1 MSNIQLDYSD
11 ITDIFKEKLKIE
23 NIVKKVSSIF
33 LNQRY
38 SGKINYKPYFQ
49 RNYVWDEEKATYFI
63 ESILLGTEI
72 PPLVLFQTKD
82 KNEVIDGRQRYETI
96 KRFLEDKLVL
106 KGKGLHSLKVLEGK
120 KYSQLDESTRELFED
135 TRIRILQFNVVDEPK
150 LDEEKEEKIKKEIF
164 RRYNSG
170 ITPLQKYDI
179 DRAAYIDDNLSK
191 QLYKKI
197 YSDNELY
204 DFLCEII
211 LPKSKKKA
219 NKRDKVNIVVS
230 LVRNLITLPLIPI
243 YSYSKGS
250 SKAEIIC
257 KYYYAKVVT
266 EDETKILDKF
276 TAVVMCLIK
285 FNATC
290 KEKNAYLCNNNLF
303 YEVLY
308 WAIDIVL
315 DNGRKI
321 SDGNIEK
328 IFEYI
333 NNAECYPQLW
343 NHIINNPQKSM
354 ELIFESTGSHYYSA
368 INNRYNFIAN
378 IFQDIFKIDFQ
389 KYMKNSDIFSK
400 MMESAGEKDE
410 ISHYKINKPLPET
423 LTIEDIISDMKKSRF
438 LIRPNY
444 QRSEVK
450 NIQKASY
457 LMESIL
463 LGINIPPLFIYKRED
478 KIKEVV
484 DGQQRLLTIL
494 GFLGKTY
501 IDERGEIVCTDKDKF
516 RLSKLKILSEL
527 NGKTIETVGDKF
539 EEKIL
544 EFPMDIIEIDAEQN
558 PDFSQIDLFLRLN
571 TKPYPIKENTFEM
584 WNSIV
589 DKDVIQ
595 LIREITAK
603 YVSWFY
609 IKAPDDSEDT
619 RKDRM
624 QNEELITI
632 LSYLCYNNIKTGDIT
647 RVLGFYP
654 RMEKF
659 TCRLKTKYSL
669 TDLLES
675 FEFKPTEK
683 ELFLKSINKTES
695 IIKLIKDVLLEDN
708 ATKESFNAILN
719 IKNLQRFSRSY
730 QEFYILWIMLY
741 DLSIQS
747 AMVHKTDIINDLRN
761 MFSLL
766 KNIDDKTVD
775 TEYVEQFLS
784 KLKSLGEKYKK
795 FSTQ

>member
-38 SGKINYKPYFQ
+38 SGKIDYKPYFQ

-106 KGKGLHSLKVLEGK
+106 KGKGLHTLKSLEGK
-120 KYSQLDESTRELFED
+120 KYSQLDENTREVFED

-170 ITPLQKYDI
+170 ITPLQHYDI
-179 DRAAYIDDNLSK
+179 DRAAYIDDNLSN
-191 QLYKKI
+191 QLYSKI
-197 YSDNELY
+197 YNDDELY
-204 DFLCEII
+204 NFLCEII
-211 LPKSKKKA
+211 LPKSKKQA

-230 LVRNLITLPLIPI
+230 LVRNLITLPHIPI

-257 KYYYAKVVT
+257 KYYYSKVVK
-266 EDETKILDKF
+266 ENETTILDKF
-276 TAVVMCLIK
+276 TAIITFLNK
-285 FNATC
+285 FNAIC
-290 KEKNAYLCNNNLF
+290 KKKNTYLCNNNLF

-308 WAIDIVL
+308 WAVDIIL
-315 DNGRKI
+315 NNNRRIGD
-321 SDGNIEK
+321 DHIEE

-333 NNAECYPQLW
+333 NNAESYPELW
-343 NHIINNPQKSM
+343 DHIINNPQKSK

-378 IFQDIFKIDFQ
+378 IFQKTFGVDFQ
-389 KYMKNSDIFSK
+389 KYLKNPEVFSQ
-400 MMESAGEKDE
+400 MMEVTNEKSE

-423 LTIEDIISDMKKSRF
+423 LTIEDIISDMEKSRF

-450 NIQKASY
+450 DLQKASY

-463 LGINIPPLFIYKRED
+463 LGINIPPLFIYKRKD

-501 IDERGEIVCTDKDKF
+501 LDERGETVCTDKDKF
-516 RLSKLKILSEL
+516 RLSRLKILSEL
-527 NGKTIETVGDKF
+527 KGKTIETVGDKF

-584 WNSIV
+584 WNAYV
-589 DKDVIQ
+589 DKDIVIKVK
-595 LIREITAK
+595 EIAVQYEK
-603 YVSWFY
+603 RVFR
-609 IKAPDDSEDT
+609 ARDT
-619 RKDRM
+619 RMKL
-624 QNEELITI
+624 EELITSLGYLDYRMDQSHTEIINLLNIYKRNDRMCARIMSKDNVTKTLSELSNSNPKVFVNALNNVELFANKI
-632 LSYLCYNNIKTGDIT
+632 LILIEDNPEKLRELFNHSKKGVQYKTDQN
-647 RVLGFYP
+647 FY
-654 RMEKF
+654 F
-659 TCRLKTKYSL
+659 LWALLLKISIEELQKRRQEEFERISKIFSL
-669 TDLLES
+669 IQKT
-675 FEFKPTEK
+675 PVNYTTEMFLK
-683 ELFLKSINKTES
+683 EL
-695 IIKLIKDVLLEDN
+695 
-708 ATKESFNAILN
+708 
-719 IKNLQRFSRSY
+719 
-730 QEFYILWIMLY
+730 
-741 DLSIQS
+741 
-747 AMVHKTDIINDLRN
+747 
-761 MFSLL
+761 
-766 KNIDDKTVD
+766 
-775 TEYVEQFLS
+775 
-784 KLKSLGEKYKK
+784 
-795 FSTQ
+795 

>member
-11 ITDIFKEKLKIE
+11 ITDIFKEKLKID

-106 KGKGLHSLKVLEGK
+106 KGKGLHCLKVLEGK

-179 DRAAYIDDNLSK
+179 DRAAYIDDNLSN
-191 QLYKKI
+191 QLYSKI
-197 YSDNELY
+197 YNDNKLY

-257 KYYYAKVVT
+257 KYYYAQVAN
-266 EDETKILDKF
+266 ENETKILDKF
-276 TAVVMCLIK
+276 TTVITYLIK
-285 FNATC
+285 FNTIC

-315 DNGRKI
+315 DNGKEI
-321 SDGNIEK
+321 SDDHIEK

-333 NNAECYPQLW
+333 NNAECYPKLW
-343 NHIINNPQKSM
+343 NHIINNSQKSM

-368 INNRYNFIAN
+368 INNRYNFVAN
-378 IFQDIFKIDFQ
+378 IFQDIFEIDFQ
-389 KYMKNSDIFSK
+389 KYMKNPDVFSK
-400 MMESAGEKDE
+400 MMESTGEKDE

-423 LTIEDIISDMKKSRF
+423 LTIEDIILDMKKARF

-463 LGINIPPLFIYKRED
+463 LGINIPPLFIYKRGD

-501 IDERGEIVCTDKDKF
+501 IDERGETVCTDKDKF

-584 WNSIV
+584 WNAYI
-589 DKDVIQ
+589 DKDIVIKVKD
-595 LIREITAK
+595 IAAK
-603 YVSWFY
+603 YEKRVFR
-609 IKAPDDSEDT
+609 ARDN
-619 RKDRM
+619 RM
-624 QNEELITI
+624 KLEELITSLGYLDYRMNQPHTEI
-632 LSYLCYNNIKTGDIT
+632 INLLNIYKRNDRMCARIMSKDNVTKTLSELSNTNPKAF
-647 RVLGFYP
+647 V
-654 RMEKF
+654 EA
-659 TCRLKTKYSL
+659 
-669 TDLLES
+669 LENV
-675 FEFKPTEK
+675 
-683 ELFLKSINKTES
+683 ELFVNKILILIEDDPE
-695 IIKLIKDVLLEDN
+695 KLREL
-708 ATKESFNAILN
+708 FNHS
-719 IKNLQRFSRSY
+719 KKGVQY
-730 QEFYILWIMLY
+730 
-741 DLSIQS
+741 
-747 AMVHKTDIINDLRN
+747 KTDQNFYFLWALLFKISIEELQKRKRKEFGRISKI
-761 MFSLL
+761 FSL
-766 KNIDDKTVD
+766 IQKTPAD
-775 TEYVEQFLS
+775 YTTDMFLRE
-784 KLKSLGEKYKK
+784 L
-795 FSTQ
+795 

>member
-11 ITDIFKEKLKIE
+11 ITDIFKEKLKID

-38 SGKINYKPYFQ
+38 AGKIDYKPYFQ

-106 KGKGLHSLKVLEGK
+106 KGKGLHSLKVLAGK
-120 KYSQLDESTRELFED
+120 KYSQLDDDTRELFED

-179 DRAAYIDDNLSK
+179 DRAAYIDDNLSN
-191 QLYKKI
+191 QLYDKI
-197 YSDNELY
+197 YNDSKLY

-219 NKRDKVNIVVS
+219 SKRDKVNIVVS

-257 KYYYAKVVT
+257 KYYYAKVAN
-266 EDETKILDKF
+266 ENETKVLDKF
-276 TAVVMCLIK
+276 SKVITYLIR
-285 FNATC
+285 FNTIC
-290 KEKNAYLCNNNLF
+290 KKKNLYLCNNNLF

-315 DNGRKI
+315 ENNGKI
-321 SDGNIEK
+321 SDDSIETA
-328 IFEYI
+328 FEYI
-333 NNAECYPQLW
+333 NNAADYPELW
-343 NHIINNPQKSM
+343 NHIINNPQKSK

-378 IFQDIFKIDFQ
+378 IFQNIFEIDFQ
-389 KYMKNSDIFSK
+389 KYLKNPDVFSR
-400 MMESAGEKDE
+400 MMESASEKDE

-457 LMESIL
+457 LLESIL
-463 LGINIPPLFIYKRED
+463 LGINIPPLFIYKRKD

-501 IDERGEIVCTDKDKF
+501 VDERGETVCTDKDKF

-584 WNSIV
+584 WNAYI
-589 DKDVIQ
+589 DKDIVIKVK
-595 LIREITAK
+595 EIAAK
-603 YVSWFY
+603 YEKTVFR
-609 IKAPDDSEDT
+609 ARDT
-619 RKDRM
+619 RMKL
-624 QNEELITI
+624 EELITSLGYLDDRMNQPHTEI
-632 LSYLCYNNIKTGDIT
+632 INLLNIYKRNDRMCARIMSKDNVTKTLSELSNSNPKAF
-647 RVLGFYP
+647 V
-654 RMEKF
+654 K
-659 TCRLKTKYSL
+659 SL
-669 TDLLES
+669 ENV
-675 FEFKPTEK
+675 
-683 ELFLKSINKTES
+683 ELFVSKILILIENSPA
-695 IIKLIKDVLLEDN
+695 KLRDL
-708 ATKESFNAILN
+708 FNHS
-719 IKNLQRFSRSY
+719 KKGVQY
-730 QEFYILWIMLY
+730 
-741 DLSIQS
+741 
-747 AMVHKTDIINDLRN
+747 KTDQNFYFLWAMLFKISIEELQKRRQEEFERISKV
-761 MFSLL
+761 FSL
-766 KNIDDKTVD
+766 IQKTPVNYS
-775 TEYVEQFLS
+775 TEIFLRE
-784 KLKSLGEKYKK
+784 L
-795 FSTQ
+795 

>member
-11 ITDIFKEKLKIE
+11 ITDIFKEKLKID

-120 KYSQLDESTRELFED
+120 KYSQLDERTRELFED

-179 DRAAYIDDNLSK
+179 DRAAYIDDNLSN
-191 QLYKKI
+191 QLYSKI
-197 YSDNELY
+197 YNDNKLY

-257 KYYYAKVVT
+257 KYYYAQVAN
-266 EDETKILDKF
+266 ENETKILNKF
-276 TAVVMCLIK
+276 TTVITYLIK
-285 FNATC
+285 FNAIC

-315 DNGRKI
+315 DNGKEI
-321 SDGNIEK
+321 SDDHIEK

-333 NNAECYPQLW
+333 NNAECYPKLW
-343 NHIINNPQKSM
+343 NHVINNSQKSM

-378 IFQDIFKIDFQ
+378 IFQDIFEINFQ
-389 KYMKNSDIFSK
+389 KYMKNPDVFSK
-400 MMESAGEKDE
+400 MMESTGEKDE

-423 LTIEDIISDMKKSRF
+423 LTIEDIILDMKKARF

-463 LGINIPPLFIYKRED
+463 LGINIPPLFIYKRGD

-501 IDERGEIVCTDKDKF
+501 IDERGETVCTDKDKF

-584 WNSIV
+584 WNAYI
-589 DKDVIQ
+589 DKDIVIKVKD
-595 LIREITAK
+595 IAAK
-603 YVSWFY
+603 YEKRVFR
-609 IKAPDDSEDT
+609 ARDN
-619 RKDRM
+619 RM
-624 QNEELITI
+624 RLEELITSLGYLDYRMNQPHTEI
-632 LSYLCYNNIKTGDIT
+632 INLLNIYKRNDRMCARIMSKDNVTKTLSELSNTNPKAF
-647 RVLGFYP
+647 V
-654 RMEKF
+654 EA
-659 TCRLKTKYSL
+659 
-669 TDLLES
+669 LENV
-675 FEFKPTEK
+675 
-683 ELFLKSINKTES
+683 ELFVNKILILIEDDPE
-695 IIKLIKDVLLEDN
+695 KLREL
-708 ATKESFNAILN
+708 FNHS
-719 IKNLQRFSRSY
+719 KKGVQY
-730 QEFYILWIMLY
+730 
-741 DLSIQS
+741 
-747 AMVHKTDIINDLRN
+747 KTDQNFYFLWALLFKISIEELQKRKRKEFGRISKI
-761 MFSLL
+761 FSL
-766 KNIDDKTVD
+766 IQKTPAD
-775 TEYVEQFLS
+775 YTTEMFLRE
-784 KLKSLGEKYKK
+784 L
-795 FSTQ
+795 

>member
-11 ITDIFKEKLKIE
+11 ITDIFKEKLKID
-23 NIVKKVSSIF
+23 NIVKKISSIF

-38 SGKINYKPYFQ
+38 AGKIDYKPYFQ

-106 KGKGLHSLKVLEGK
+106 KGKGLHSLKALAGK
-120 KYSQLDESTRELFED
+120 KYSQLDEDTRELFED

-179 DRAAYIDDNLSK
+179 DRAAYIDDNLSN
-191 QLYKKI
+191 QLYNKI
-197 YSDNELY
+197 YNDIKLY

-219 NKRDKVNIVVS
+219 GKRDKVNIVVS

-257 KYYYAKVVT
+257 KYYYAIVAN
-266 EDETKILDKF
+266 ENETKVLDKF
-276 TAVVMCLIK
+276 TRVIAYLIK
-285 FNATC
+285 FNTIC
-290 KEKNAYLCNNNLF
+290 KKKNIYLCNNNLF

-315 DNGRKI
+315 KNDGKI
-321 SDGNIEK
+321 SDNNIER

-333 NNAECYPQLW
+333 NNADYYPELW
-343 NHIINNPQKSM
+343 DHIINNSQKSM

-378 IFQDIFKIDFQ
+378 IFQNIFEIDFQ
-389 KYMKNSDIFSK
+389 KYLKNPDVFSK
-400 MMESAGEKDE
+400 KMESISEKDE

-450 NIQKASY
+450 NVQKASY

-463 LGINIPPLFIYKRED
+463 LGINIPPLFIYKRKD

-501 IDERGEIVCTDKDKF
+501 VDERGESVCTDKDKF

-527 NGKTIETVGDKF
+527 NGRTIETVGDEF

-584 WNSIV
+584 WNAYI
-589 DKDVIQ
+589 DKDIVIKVK
-595 LIREITAK
+595 EIAAK
-603 YVSWFY
+603 YEKTVFR
-609 IKAPDDSEDT
+609 ARDT
-619 RKDRM
+619 RMKL
-624 QNEELITI
+624 EELITSLGYLDYRMNQPYTEI
-632 LSYLCYNNIKTGDIT
+632 INLLNIYKRNDRMCARIMSKDNVTKTLSELSNSNPQAFVKA
-647 RVLGFYP
+647 
-654 RMEKF
+654 
-659 TCRLKTKYSL
+659 
-669 TDLLES
+669 LENV
-675 FEFKPTEK
+675 
-683 ELFLKSINKTES
+683 ELFVSKILILIEDSPA
-695 IIKLIKDVLLEDN
+695 KLRDL
-708 ATKESFNAILN
+708 FNHS
-719 IKNLQRFSRSY
+719 KKGVQY
-730 QEFYILWIMLY
+730 
-741 DLSIQS
+741 
-747 AMVHKTDIINDLRN
+747 KTDQNFYFLWAMLFKISIEELQKRRREEFERISKV
-761 MFSLL
+761 FSL
-766 KNIDDKTVD
+766 IQKTPVNYS
-775 TEYVEQFLS
+775 TEIFLRE
-784 KLKSLGEKYKK
+784 L
-795 FSTQ
+795 

>member
-11 ITDIFKEKLKIE
+11 ITDIFKEKLKID

-179 DRAAYIDDNLSK
+179 DRAAYIDDNLSN
-191 QLYKKI
+191 QLYSKI
-197 YSDNELY
+197 YNDNKLY

-257 KYYYAKVVT
+257 KYYYAQVAN
-266 EDETKILDKF
+266 ENETKILDKF
-276 TAVVMCLIK
+276 TTVITYLIK
-285 FNATC
+285 FNTIC

-315 DNGRKI
+315 DNGKEI
-321 SDGNIEK
+321 SDDHIEK

-333 NNAECYPQLW
+333 NNAECYPKLW
-343 NHIINNPQKSM
+343 NHIINNSQKSM

-378 IFQDIFKIDFQ
+378 IFQDIFEIDFQ
-389 KYMKNSDIFSK
+389 KYMKNPDVFSK
-400 MMESAGEKDE
+400 MMESTGEKDE

-423 LTIEDIISDMKKSRF
+423 LTIEDIILDMKKARF

-463 LGINIPPLFIYKRED
+463 LGINIPPLFIYKRGD

-501 IDERGEIVCTDKDKF
+501 IDERGETVCTDKDKF

-584 WNSIV
+584 WNAYI
-589 DKDVIQ
+589 DKDIVIKVKD
-595 LIREITAK
+595 IAAK
-603 YVSWFY
+603 YEKRVFR
-609 IKAPDDSEDT
+609 ARDN
-619 RKDRM
+619 RM
-624 QNEELITI
+624 KLEELITSLGYLDYRMNQPHTEI
-632 LSYLCYNNIKTGDIT
+632 INLLNIYKRNDRMCARIMSKDNVTKTLSELSNTNPKAF
-647 RVLGFYP
+647 V
-654 RMEKF
+654 EA
-659 TCRLKTKYSL
+659 
-669 TDLLES
+669 LENV
-675 FEFKPTEK
+675 
-683 ELFLKSINKTES
+683 ELFVNKILILIEDDPE
-695 IIKLIKDVLLEDN
+695 KLREL
-708 ATKESFNAILN
+708 FNHS
-719 IKNLQRFSRSY
+719 KKGVQY
-730 QEFYILWIMLY
+730 
-741 DLSIQS
+741 
-747 AMVHKTDIINDLRN
+747 KTDQNFYFLWALHFKISIEELQKRKRKEFRRISKI
-761 MFSLL
+761 FSL
-766 KNIDDKTVD
+766 IQKTPAD
-775 TEYVEQFLS
+775 YTTEMFLRE
-784 KLKSLGEKYKK
+784 L
-795 FSTQ
+795 

>member
-11 ITDIFKEKLKIE
+11 ITDIFKEKLKID

-179 DRAAYIDDNLSK
+179 DRAAYIDDNLSN
-191 QLYKKI
+191 QLYSKI
-197 YSDNELY
+197 YNDNKLY

-257 KYYYAKVVT
+257 KYYYAQVAN
-266 EDETKILDKF
+266 ENETKILDKF
-276 TAVVMCLIK
+276 TTVITYLIK
-285 FNATC
+285 FNAIC

-315 DNGRKI
+315 DNGKEI
-321 SDGNIEK
+321 SDDHIEK

-333 NNAECYPQLW
+333 NNAECYPKLW
-343 NHIINNPQKSM
+343 NHIINNSQKSM

-378 IFQDIFKIDFQ
+378 IFQDIFEIDFQ
-389 KYMKNSDIFSK
+389 KYMKNPDVFSK
-400 MMESAGEKDE
+400 MMESTGEKDE

-423 LTIEDIISDMKKSRF
+423 LTIEDIILDMKKARF

-501 IDERGEIVCTDKDKF
+501 IDERGETVCTDKNKF

-584 WNSIV
+584 WNAYI
-589 DKDVIQ
+589 DKDIVIKVKD
-595 LIREITAK
+595 IAAK
-603 YVSWFY
+603 YEKRVFR
-609 IKAPDDSEDT
+609 ARDN
-619 RKDRM
+619 RM
-624 QNEELITI
+624 KLEELITSLGYLDYRMNQPHTEI
-632 LSYLCYNNIKTGDIT
+632 INLLNIYKRNDRMCARIMSKDNVTKTLSELSNTNPKAF
-647 RVLGFYP
+647 V
-654 RMEKF
+654 EA
-659 TCRLKTKYSL
+659 
-669 TDLLES
+669 LENV
-675 FEFKPTEK
+675 
-683 ELFLKSINKTES
+683 ELFVNKILILIEDDPE
-695 IIKLIKDVLLEDN
+695 KLREL
-708 ATKESFNAILN
+708 FNHS
-719 IKNLQRFSRSY
+719 KKGVQY
-730 QEFYILWIMLY
+730 
-741 DLSIQS
+741 
-747 AMVHKTDIINDLRN
+747 KTDQNFYFLWALHFKISIEELQKRKRKEFRRISKI
-761 MFSLL
+761 FSL
-766 KNIDDKTVD
+766 IQKTPAD
-775 TEYVEQFLS
+775 YTTEMFLRE
-784 KLKSLGEKYKK
+784 L
-795 FSTQ
+795 

>member
-106 KGKGLHSLKVLEGK
+106 KGKGLHSLKLLEGK
-120 KYSQLDESTRELFED
+120 RYSQLDESTRELFED

-179 DRAAYIDDNLSK
+179 DRAAYIDDNLSN
-191 QLYKKI
+191 QLYSKI
-197 YSDNELY
+197 YNDNKLY

-257 KYYYAKVVT
+257 KYYYAQVVN
-266 EDETKILDKF
+266 ENETKILDKF
-276 TAVVMCLIK
+276 TTVITYLIK
-285 FNATC
+285 FNAVC

-308 WAIDIVL
+308 WAINIVL
-315 DNGRKI
+315 DNGREI
-321 SDGNIEK
+321 SDDNIEK
-328 IFEYI
+328 IFEHI
-333 NNAECYPQLW
+333 NNAECYPKLW
-343 NHIINNPQKSM
+343 NHIINNSQKSM

-368 INNRYNFIAN
+368 INNRYNFVAN
-378 IFQDIFKIDFQ
+378 IFQDIFEIDFQ
-389 KYMKNSDIFSK
+389 KYMKNPDAFSK
-400 MMESAGEKDE
+400 MMESASEKDE

-501 IDERGEIVCTDKDKF
+501 IDERGETVCTDKDKF

-584 WNSIV
+584 WNAYI
-589 DKDVIQ
+589 DKDIVIKVK
-595 LIREITAK
+595 EIAAQYEK
-603 YVSWFY
+603 RVFR
-609 IKAPDDSEDT
+609 ARDT
-619 RKDRM
+619 RMKL
-624 QNEELITI
+624 EELITSLGYLDYRMNQPHTEI
-632 LSYLCYNNIKTGDIT
+632 INLLNIYKRNDRMCARIMSKDNVTKTLSELSNTNPKAF
-647 RVLGFYP
+647 V
-654 RMEKF
+654 KA
-659 TCRLKTKYSL
+659 
-669 TDLLES
+669 LENV
-675 FEFKPTEK
+675 
-683 ELFLKSINKTES
+683 ELFIGKILILVEDDAE
-695 IIKLIKDVLLEDN
+695 KLREL
-708 ATKESFNAILN
+708 FNHS
-719 IKNLQRFSRSY
+719 KKGVQY
-730 QEFYILWIMLY
+730 
-741 DLSIQS
+741 
-747 AMVHKTDIINDLRN
+747 KTDQNFYFLWALLFKISLEELQKRRREEFERISKI
-761 MFSLL
+761 FSL
-766 KNIDDKTVD
+766 IQRTPTDYT
-775 TEYVEQFLS
+775 TEMFLS
-784 KLKSLGEKYKK
+784 EL
-795 FSTQ
+795 

>member
-179 DRAAYIDDNLSK
+179 ERAAYIDDNLSN
-191 QLYKKI
+191 QLYSKI
-197 YSDNELY
+197 YNDNKLY

-257 KYYYAKVVT
+257 KYYYAQVAN
-266 EDETKILDKF
+266 ENETKILDKF
-276 TAVVMCLIK
+276 TTVITYLIK
-285 FNATC
+285 FNTIC

-315 DNGRKI
+315 DNGREI
-321 SDGNIEK
+321 SDDHVEK

-333 NNAECYPQLW
+333 NNAECYPKLW
-343 NHIINNPQKSM
+343 NHIINNSQKSM

-378 IFQDIFKIDFQ
+378 IFQNVFEIDFQ
-389 KYMKNSDIFSK
+389 KYMKNPDVFSK
-400 MMESAGEKDE
+400 MMESTSEKDE

-463 LGINIPPLFIYKRED
+463 LGINIPPLFIYKRGD

-501 IDERGEIVCTDKDKF
+501 IDERGETVCTDKDKF

-584 WNSIV
+584 WNAYI
-589 DKDVIQ
+589 DKDIVMKVKDIA
-595 LIREITAK
+595 AK
-603 YVSWFY
+603 YEKRVFR
-609 IKAPDDSEDT
+609 ARDT
-619 RKDRM
+619 RMKL
-624 QNEELITI
+624 EELITSLGYLDYRMNQPHTEI
-632 LSYLCYNNIKTGDIT
+632 INLLNIYKRNDRMCARIMNKDNVTKTLSELSNTNPKAF
-647 RVLGFYP
+647 V
-654 RMEKF
+654 EA
-659 TCRLKTKYSL
+659 
-669 TDLLES
+669 LENV
-675 FEFKPTEK
+675 
-683 ELFLKSINKTES
+683 ELFVNKILILVEDDPE
-695 IIKLIKDVLLEDN
+695 KLREL
-708 ATKESFNAILN
+708 FNHS
-719 IKNLQRFSRSY
+719 KKGVQY
-730 QEFYILWIMLY
+730 
-741 DLSIQS
+741 
-747 AMVHKTDIINDLRN
+747 KTDQNFYFLWALLFKISIEELQKRKREEFERISKI
-761 MFSLL
+761 FSL
-766 KNIDDKTVD
+766 IQKTPAD
-775 TEYVEQFLS
+775 YTTEMFLRE
-784 KLKSLGEKYKK
+784 L
-795 FSTQ
+795 

>member
-11 ITDIFKEKLKIE
+11 ITDIFKGKLKID

-38 SGKINYKPYFQ
+38 AGKIDYKPYFQ

-106 KGKGLHSLKVLEGK
+106 KGKGLHSLKVLAGK
-120 KYSQLDESTRELFED
+120 KYSQLDDNTRELFED

-179 DRAAYIDDNLSK
+179 DRAAYIDDNLSN
-191 QLYKKI
+191 QLYDKI
-197 YSDNELY
+197 YNDSKLY

-219 NKRDKVNIVVS
+219 SKRDKVNIVVS

-257 KYYYAKVVT
+257 KYYYAKVANKNEAKV
-266 EDETKILDKF
+266 LDKF
-276 TAVVMCLIK
+276 SKVITYLIR
-285 FNATC
+285 FNTIC
-290 KEKNAYLCNNNLF
+290 KKKNLYLCNNNLF

-315 DNGRKI
+315 ENNGKI
-321 SDGNIEK
+321 SDDSIETA
-328 IFEYI
+328 FEYI
-333 NNAECYPQLW
+333 NNAADYPELW
-343 NHIINNPQKSM
+343 NHIINNPQKSK

-378 IFQDIFKIDFQ
+378 IFQNIFEIDFQ
-389 KYMKNSDIFSK
+389 KYLKNPDVFSR
-400 MMESAGEKDE
+400 MMESASEKDE

-457 LMESIL
+457 LLESIL
-463 LGINIPPLFIYKRED
+463 LGINIPPLFIYKRKD

-501 IDERGEIVCTDKDKF
+501 VDERGETVCTDKDKF

-584 WNSIV
+584 WNAYI
-589 DKDVIQ
+589 DKDIVIKVK
-595 LIREITAK
+595 EIATK
-603 YVSWFY
+603 YEKTVFR
-609 IKAPDDSEDT
+609 ARDT
-619 RKDRM
+619 RMKL
-624 QNEELITI
+624 EELITSLGYLDYRMNQPHTEI
-632 LSYLCYNNIKTGDIT
+632 INLLNIYKRNDRMCARIMSKDNVTKTLSELSNSNPKAF
-647 RVLGFYP
+647 V
-654 RMEKF
+654 K
-659 TCRLKTKYSL
+659 SL
-669 TDLLES
+669 ENV
-675 FEFKPTEK
+675 
-683 ELFLKSINKTES
+683 ELFVSKILILIENSPA
-695 IIKLIKDVLLEDN
+695 KLRDL
-708 ATKESFNAILN
+708 FNHS
-719 IKNLQRFSRSY
+719 KKGVQY
-730 QEFYILWIMLY
+730 
-741 DLSIQS
+741 
-747 AMVHKTDIINDLRN
+747 KTDQNFYFLWAMLFKISIEELQKRRQEEFERISKV
-761 MFSLL
+761 FSL
-766 KNIDDKTVD
+766 IQKTPVNYS
-775 TEYVEQFLS
+775 TEIFLRE
-784 KLKSLGEKYKK
+784 L
-795 FSTQ
+795 

>member
-11 ITDIFKEKLKIE
+11 ITDIFKEKLKID

-179 DRAAYIDDNLSK
+179 DRAAYIDDNLSN
-191 QLYKKI
+191 QLYSKI
-197 YSDNELY
+197 YNDNKLY

-250 SKAEIIC
+250 SKGSSKAEIIC
-257 KYYYAKVVT
+257 KYYYAQVAN
-266 EDETKILDKF
+266 ENETKILDKF
-276 TAVVMCLIK
+276 TTVITYLIK
-285 FNATC
+285 FNAIC

-315 DNGRKI
+315 DNGKEI
-321 SDGNIEK
+321 SDDHIEK

-333 NNAECYPQLW
+333 NNAECYPKLW
-343 NHIINNPQKSM
+343 NHIINNSQKSM

-378 IFQDIFKIDFQ
+378 IFQDIFEIDFQ
-389 KYMKNSDIFSK
+389 KYMKNPDVFSK
-400 MMESAGEKDE
+400 MMESTGEKDE

-423 LTIEDIISDMKKSRF
+423 LTIEDIILDMKKARF

-463 LGINIPPLFIYKRED
+463 LGINIPPLFIYKRGD

-501 IDERGEIVCTDKDKF
+501 IDERGETVCTDKNKF

-584 WNSIV
+584 WNAYI
-589 DKDVIQ
+589 DKDIVIKVKD
-595 LIREITAK
+595 IAAK
-603 YVSWFY
+603 YEKRVFR
-609 IKAPDDSEDT
+609 ARDN
-619 RKDRM
+619 RM
-624 QNEELITI
+624 KLEELITSLGYLDYRMNQPHTEI
-632 LSYLCYNNIKTGDIT
+632 INLLNIYKRNDRMCARIMSKDNVTKTLSELSNTNPKAF
-647 RVLGFYP
+647 V
-654 RMEKF
+654 EA
-659 TCRLKTKYSL
+659 
-669 TDLLES
+669 LENV
-675 FEFKPTEK
+675 
-683 ELFLKSINKTES
+683 ELFVNKILILIEDDPE
-695 IIKLIKDVLLEDN
+695 KLREL
-708 ATKESFNAILN
+708 FNHS
-719 IKNLQRFSRSY
+719 KKGVQY
-730 QEFYILWIMLY
+730 
-741 DLSIQS
+741 
-747 AMVHKTDIINDLRN
+747 KTDQNFYFLWALHFKISIEELQKRKRKEFRRISKI
-761 MFSLL
+761 FSL
-766 KNIDDKTVD
+766 IQKTPAD
-775 TEYVEQFLS
+775 YTTEMFLRE
-784 KLKSLGEKYKK
+784 L
-795 FSTQ
+795 

>member
-11 ITDIFKEKLKIE
+11 ITDIFKEKLKID

-38 SGKINYKPYFQ
+38 AGKIDYKPYFQ

-106 KGKGLHSLKVLEGK
+106 KGKGLHSLKMLAGK
-120 KYSQLDESTRELFED
+120 KYSQLDEDTRELFED

-179 DRAAYIDDNLSK
+179 DRAAYIDDNLSN
-191 QLYKKI
+191 QLYNKI
-197 YSDNELY
+197 YNDSKLY

-219 NKRDKVNIVVS
+219 SKRDKVNIVVS

-257 KYYYAKVVT
+257 KYYYAKVANENELQV
-266 EDETKILDKF
+266 IDKF
-276 TAVVMCLIK
+276 CKVITYLVRFNTA
-285 FNATC
+285 C
-290 KEKNAYLCNNNLF
+290 KKKNIYLCNNNLF

-315 DNGRKI
+315 ENNGKI
-321 SDGNIEK
+321 SDDSIETA
-328 IFEYI
+328 FEYI
-333 NNAECYPQLW
+333 NNADNYPELW

-378 IFQDIFKIDFQ
+378 IFQNIFEIDFQ
-389 KYMKNSDIFSK
+389 KYLKNPDDFSN
-400 MMESAGEKDE
+400 MMESASEKDE

-457 LMESIL
+457 LLESIL
-463 LGINIPPLFIYKRED
+463 LGINLPPLFIYKRKD

-484 DGQQRLLTIL
+484 DGQQRLLAIL

-501 IDERGEIVCTDKDKF
+501 VDERGETVCTDKDKF

-584 WNSIV
+584 WNAYI
-589 DKDVIQ
+589 DKDIVIKVK
-595 LIREITAK
+595 EIAAK
-603 YVSWFY
+603 YEKTVFR
-609 IKAPDDSEDT
+609 ARDT
-619 RKDRM
+619 RMKL
-624 QNEELITI
+624 EELITSLGYLDYRMNQPNTEI
-632 LSYLCYNNIKTGDIT
+632 INLLNLYKRNDRVCARIMSKDNVTKTLSELSNSNPKAF
-647 RVLGFYP
+647 V
-654 RMEKF
+654 K
-659 TCRLKTKYSL
+659 SL
-669 TDLLES
+669 ENV
-675 FEFKPTEK
+675 
-683 ELFLKSINKTES
+683 ELFVSKILILIENSPA
-695 IIKLIKDVLLEDN
+695 KLRDL
-708 ATKESFNAILN
+708 FNHS
-719 IKNLQRFSRSY
+719 KKGVQY
-730 QEFYILWIMLY
+730 
-741 DLSIQS
+741 
-747 AMVHKTDIINDLRN
+747 KTDQNFYFLWAMLFKISIEELQKRRQEEFERISKV
-761 MFSLL
+761 FSL
-766 KNIDDKTVD
+766 IQKTPVNYS
-775 TEYVEQFLS
+775 TEIFLRE
-784 KLKSLGEKYKK
+784 L
-795 FSTQ
+795 

>member
-328 IFEYI
+328 IDR
-333 NNAECYPQLW
+333 
-343 NHIINNPQKSM
+343 KS
-354 ELIFESTGSHYYSA
+354 
-368 INNRYNFIAN
+368 
-378 IFQDIFKIDFQ
+378 
-389 KYMKNSDIFSK
+389 
-400 MMESAGEKDE
+400 
-410 ISHYKINKPLPET
+410 
-423 LTIEDIISDMKKSRF
+423 
-438 LIRPNY
+438 
-444 QRSEVK
+444 
-450 NIQKASY
+450 
-457 LMESIL
+457 
-463 LGINIPPLFIYKRED
+463 
-478 KIKEVV
+478 VV
-484 DGQQRLLTIL
+484 
-494 GFLGKTY
+494 
-501 IDERGEIVCTDKDKF
+501 
-516 RLSKLKILSEL
+516 
-527 NGKTIETVGDKF
+527 
-539 EEKIL
+539 
-544 EFPMDIIEIDAEQN
+544 
-558 PDFSQIDLFLRLN
+558 
-571 TKPYPIKENTFEM
+571 
-584 WNSIV
+584 
-589 DKDVIQ
+589 
-595 LIREITAK
+595 
-603 YVSWFY
+603 
-609 IKAPDDSEDT
+609 
-619 RKDRM
+619 
-624 QNEELITI
+624 
-632 LSYLCYNNIKTGDIT
+632 
-647 RVLGFYP
+647 
-654 RMEKF
+654 
-659 TCRLKTKYSL
+659 
-669 TDLLES
+669 
-675 FEFKPTEK
+675 
-683 ELFLKSINKTES
+683 
-695 IIKLIKDVLLEDN
+695 
-708 ATKESFNAILN
+708 
-719 IKNLQRFSRSY
+719 
-730 QEFYILWIMLY
+730 
-741 DLSIQS
+741 
-747 AMVHKTDIINDLRN
+747 
-761 MFSLL
+761 
-766 KNIDDKTVD
+766 
-775 TEYVEQFLS
+775 
-784 KLKSLGEKYKK
+784 
-795 FSTQ
+795 

>member
-11 ITDIFKEKLKIE
+11 ITDIFKEKLKID

-38 SGKINYKPYFQ
+38 AGKIDYKPYFQ

-96 KRFLEDKLVL
+96 KRFLEDKLIL
-106 KGKGLHSLKVLEGK
+106 KGKGLHSLKMLAGK
-120 KYSQLDESTRELFED
+120 KYSQLDEDTRELFED

-179 DRAAYIDDNLSK
+179 DRAAYIDDNLSN
-191 QLYKKI
+191 QLYNKI
-197 YSDNELY
+197 YNDSKLY

-219 NKRDKVNIVVS
+219 SKRDKVNIVVS

-257 KYYYAKVVT
+257 KYYYAKVANENELKV
-266 EDETKILDKF
+266 IDKF
-276 TAVVMCLIK
+276 CKVITYLVR
-285 FNATC
+285 FNMAC
-290 KEKNAYLCNNNLF
+290 KKKNIYLCNNNLF

-315 DNGRKI
+315 ENNGKI
-321 SDGNIEK
+321 SDDSIETA
-328 IFEYI
+328 FEYI
-333 NNAECYPQLW
+333 NNADNYPELW

-378 IFQDIFKIDFQ
+378 IFQNIFEIDFQ
-389 KYMKNSDIFSK
+389 KYLKNPDDFSN
-400 MMESAGEKDE
+400 MMESASEKDE

-457 LMESIL
+457 LLESIL
-463 LGINIPPLFIYKRED
+463 LGINLPPLFIYKRKD

-484 DGQQRLLTIL
+484 DGQQRLLAIL

-501 IDERGEIVCTDKDKF
+501 VDERGETVCTDKDKF

-584 WNSIV
+584 WNAYI
-589 DKDVIQ
+589 DKDIVIKVK
-595 LIREITAK
+595 EIAAK
-603 YVSWFY
+603 YEKTVFR
-609 IKAPDDSEDT
+609 ARDT
-619 RKDRM
+619 RMKL
-624 QNEELITI
+624 EELITSLGYLDYRMNQPNTEI
-632 LSYLCYNNIKTGDIT
+632 INLLNIYKRNDRMCARIMSKDNVTKTLSELSNSNPKAF
-647 RVLGFYP
+647 V
-654 RMEKF
+654 K
-659 TCRLKTKYSL
+659 SL
-669 TDLLES
+669 ENV
-675 FEFKPTEK
+675 
-683 ELFLKSINKTES
+683 ELFVSKILILIENSPA
-695 IIKLIKDVLLEDN
+695 KLRDL
-708 ATKESFNAILN
+708 FNHS
-719 IKNLQRFSRSY
+719 KKGVQY
-730 QEFYILWIMLY
+730 
-741 DLSIQS
+741 
-747 AMVHKTDIINDLRN
+747 KTDQNFYFLWAMLFKISIEELQKRRQEEFERISKV
-761 MFSLL
+761 FSL
-766 KNIDDKTVD
+766 IQKTPANYS
-775 TEYVEQFLS
+775 TEIFLRE
-784 KLKSLGEKYKK
+784 L
-795 FSTQ
+795 

>member
-11 ITDIFKEKLKIE
+11 ITDIFKEKLKID

-179 DRAAYIDDNLSK
+179 DRAAYIDDNLSN
-191 QLYKKI
+191 QLYSKI
-197 YSDNELY
+197 YNDNKLY

-257 KYYYAKVVT
+257 KYYYAQVAN
-266 EDETKILDKF
+266 ENETKILDKF
-276 TAVVMCLIK
+276 TTVITYLIK
-285 FNATC
+285 FNTIC

-315 DNGRKI
+315 DNGKEI
-321 SDGNIEK
+321 SDDHIEK

-333 NNAECYPQLW
+333 NNAECYPKLW
-343 NHIINNPQKSM
+343 NHIINNSQKSM

-378 IFQDIFKIDFQ
+378 IFQDIFEIDFQ
-389 KYMKNSDIFSK
+389 KYMKNPDVFSK
-400 MMESAGEKDE
+400 MMESTGEKDE

-423 LTIEDIISDMKKSRF
+423 LTIEDIILDMKKTRF

-463 LGINIPPLFIYKRED
+463 LGINIPPLFIYKRGD

-501 IDERGEIVCTDKDKF
+501 IDERGETVCTDKNKF

-584 WNSIV
+584 WNAYI
-589 DKDVIQ
+589 DKDIVIKVKD
-595 LIREITAK
+595 IAAK
-603 YVSWFY
+603 YEKRVFR
-609 IKAPDDSEDT
+609 ARDN
-619 RKDRM
+619 RM
-624 QNEELITI
+624 KLEELITSLGYLDYRMNQPHTEI
-632 LSYLCYNNIKTGDIT
+632 INLLNIYKRNDRMCARIMSKDNVTKTLSELSNTNPKAF
-647 RVLGFYP
+647 V
-654 RMEKF
+654 EA
-659 TCRLKTKYSL
+659 
-669 TDLLES
+669 LENV
-675 FEFKPTEK
+675 
-683 ELFLKSINKTES
+683 ELFVNKILILIEDDPE
-695 IIKLIKDVLLEDN
+695 KLREL
-708 ATKESFNAILN
+708 FNHS
-719 IKNLQRFSRSY
+719 KKGVQY
-730 QEFYILWIMLY
+730 
-741 DLSIQS
+741 
-747 AMVHKTDIINDLRN
+747 KTDQNFYFLWALHFKISIEELQKRKRKEFRRISKI
-761 MFSLL
+761 FSL
-766 KNIDDKTVD
+766 IQKTPAD
-775 TEYVEQFLS
+775 YTTEMFLRE
-784 KLKSLGEKYKK
+784 L
-795 FSTQ
+795 

>member
-11 ITDIFKEKLKIE
+11 ITDIFKEKLKID

-38 SGKINYKPYFQ
+38 AGKIDYKPYFQ

-106 KGKGLHSLKVLEGK
+106 KGKGLHSLKVLAGK
-120 KYSQLDESTRELFED
+120 KYSQLDDNTRELFED

-179 DRAAYIDDNLSK
+179 DRAAYIDDNLSN
-191 QLYKKI
+191 QLYDKI
-197 YSDNELY
+197 YNDSKLY

-219 NKRDKVNIVVS
+219 SKRDKVNIVVS

-257 KYYYAKVVT
+257 KYYYAKVANKN
-266 EDETKILDKF
+266 ETKVLDKF
-276 TAVVMCLIK
+276 SKVITYLIR
-285 FNATC
+285 FNTIC
-290 KEKNAYLCNNNLF
+290 KKKNLYLCNNNLF

-315 DNGRKI
+315 ENNGKI
-321 SDGNIEK
+321 SDDSIETA
-328 IFEYI
+328 FEYI
-333 NNAECYPQLW
+333 NNAADYPELW
-343 NHIINNPQKSM
+343 NHIINNPQKSK

-378 IFQDIFKIDFQ
+378 IFQNIFEIDFQ
-389 KYMKNSDIFSK
+389 KYLKNPDVFSR
-400 MMESAGEKDE
+400 MMESASEKDE

-457 LMESIL
+457 LLESIL
-463 LGINIPPLFIYKRED
+463 LGINIPPLFIYKRKD

-501 IDERGEIVCTDKDKF
+501 VDERGETVCTDKDKF

-584 WNSIV
+584 WNAYI
-589 DKDVIQ
+589 DKDIVIKVK
-595 LIREITAK
+595 EIATK
-603 YVSWFY
+603 YEKTVFR
-609 IKAPDDSEDT
+609 ARDT
-619 RKDRM
+619 RMKL
-624 QNEELITI
+624 EELITSLGYLDYRMNQPHTEI
-632 LSYLCYNNIKTGDIT
+632 INLLNIYKRNDRLCARIMSKDNVTKTLSELSNSNPKAF
-647 RVLGFYP
+647 V
-654 RMEKF
+654 K
-659 TCRLKTKYSL
+659 SL
-669 TDLLES
+669 ENV
-675 FEFKPTEK
+675 
-683 ELFLKSINKTES
+683 ELFVSKILILIENSPA
-695 IIKLIKDVLLEDN
+695 KLRDL
-708 ATKESFNAILN
+708 FNHS
-719 IKNLQRFSRSY
+719 KKGVQY
-730 QEFYILWIMLY
+730 
-741 DLSIQS
+741 
-747 AMVHKTDIINDLRN
+747 KTDQNFYFLWAMLFKISIEELQKRRQEEFERISKV
-761 MFSLL
+761 FSL
-766 KNIDDKTVD
+766 IQKTPVNYS
-775 TEYVEQFLS
+775 TEIFLRE
-784 KLKSLGEKYKK
+784 L
-795 FSTQ
+795 

>member
-179 DRAAYIDDNLSK
+179 ERAAYIDDNLSN
-191 QLYKKI
+191 QLYSKI
-197 YSDNELY
+197 YNDNKLY

-257 KYYYAKVVT
+257 KYYYAQVAN
-266 EDETKILDKF
+266 ENETKILDKF
-276 TAVVMCLIK
+276 TTVITYLIK
-285 FNATC
+285 FNTIC

-315 DNGRKI
+315 DNGREI
-321 SDGNIEK
+321 SDDHVEK

-333 NNAECYPQLW
+333 NNAECYPKLW
-343 NHIINNPQKSM
+343 NHIINNSQKSM

-378 IFQDIFKIDFQ
+378 IFQNVFEIDFQ
-389 KYMKNSDIFSK
+389 KYMKNPDVFSK
-400 MMESAGEKDE
+400 MMEPINEKDE

-463 LGINIPPLFIYKRED
+463 LGINIPPLFIYKRGD

-501 IDERGEIVCTDKDKF
+501 IDERGETVCTDKDKF

-584 WNSIV
+584 WNAYI
-589 DKDVIQ
+589 DKDIVMKVKDIA
-595 LIREITAK
+595 AK
-603 YVSWFY
+603 YEKRVFR
-609 IKAPDDSEDT
+609 ARDT
-619 RKDRM
+619 RMKL
-624 QNEELITI
+624 EELITSLGYLDYRMNQPHTEI
-632 LSYLCYNNIKTGDIT
+632 INLLNIYKRNDRMCARIMNKDNVTKTLSELSNTNPKAF
-647 RVLGFYP
+647 V
-654 RMEKF
+654 EA
-659 TCRLKTKYSL
+659 
-669 TDLLES
+669 LENV
-675 FEFKPTEK
+675 
-683 ELFLKSINKTES
+683 ELFVNKILILVEDDPE
-695 IIKLIKDVLLEDN
+695 KLREL
-708 ATKESFNAILN
+708 FNHS
-719 IKNLQRFSRSY
+719 KKGVQY
-730 QEFYILWIMLY
+730 
-741 DLSIQS
+741 
-747 AMVHKTDIINDLRN
+747 KTDQNFYFLWALLFKISIEELQKRKREEFERISKI
-761 MFSLL
+761 FSL
-766 KNIDDKTVD
+766 IQKTPAD
-775 TEYVEQFLS
+775 YTTEMFLRE
-784 KLKSLGEKYKK
+784 L
-795 FSTQ
+795 